1 MVIILHLCVDY
12 YCSKLLNRWRYVTDV
27 VLPLITKRCSMK
39 KEEGDEELMES
50 IFWIFL
56 KLFGTSNQESIIGIF
71 RTNSVKW
78 EREKEEGGLIPV
90 SF

>member
-1 MVIILHLCVDY
+1 M
-12 YCSKLLNRWRYVTDV
+12 
-27 VLPLITKRCSMK
+27 VLPLITKRCSVN

-50 IFWIFL
+50 ILLDKKPRWNNL
-56 KLFGTSNQESIIGIF
+56 APNQESIIGIF

-90 SF
+90 SFFLLHLHVMAVMFFG

>member
-1 MVIILHLCVDY
+1 M
-12 YCSKLLNRWRYVTDV
+12 T
-27 VLPLITKRCSMK
+27 

-50 IFWIFL
+50 TFFERKPRWNNL
-56 KLFGTSNQESIIGIF
+56 TLNQESIIGIF

-90 SF
+90 SFFFHHMVMAVIFLS